1 MSKDYFELPII
12 KYAKTYDD
20 IIIKQLKEW
29 VWDSVFKQSFELLK
43 NNQVENAQNAL
54 EQAIKQNRIYYTNG
68 AFYSS
73 SGRFSNTIA
82 KELEQLGARYNKTR
96 NAYVLENLPTNLA
109 WVVET
114 TKAVTT
120 TKAEAV
126 MSYLTGQLGQLSKI
140 EKRITIEGLV
150 EKIMLNLQDRVYK
163 NAQSRKIEL
172 ITPKLTSFQT
182 DEIAKRYVDNLEFW
196 ITNFETEKIPEM
208 RKGILDLTLQ
218 GKGLPQIEQ
227 YLLKEWHISQD
238 RIKFL
243 ARNESSIATA
253 SYLKSKYQSEN
264 IEYFK
269 WATIMDGRER
279 PLHKELNGKIFRFD
293 NPPIIDERLG
303 TRGLPGETYNCRCS
317 IIPIIDKDYVKR
329 RRELYKA
336 QNSFGSRLKRI
347 LNKKVF

>member
-1 MSKDYFELPII
+1 MSKDYFELPVI
-12 KYAKTYDD
+12 KYSKAYDD

-29 VWDSVFKQSFELLK
+29 IWDSIFKQSFELLK

-68 AFYSS
+68 AFYSA

-82 KELEQLGARYNKTR
+82 KELELLGARYNKNR

-126 MSYLTGQLGQLSKI
+126 MSYLTNQLGQLSKI
-140 EKRITIEGLV
+140 EKRIAIEGLV
-150 EKIMLNLQDRVYK
+150 EKIMLNLQERVYK

-227 YLLKEWHISQD
+227 YLQKEWHISQD

-243 ARNESSIATA
+243 ARNESAIATS
-253 SYLKSKYQSEN
+253 SYLSSKYQNEGFTH
-264 IEYFK
+264 FK
-269 WATIMDGRER
+269 WNTILDGRER
-279 PLHKELNGKIFRFD
+279 KLHKELNGQIFRFD
-293 NPPIIDERLG
+293 NLPIIDERTG
-303 TRGLPGETYNCRCS
+303 QRGLPAETYNCRCS
-317 IIPIIDKDYVKR
+317 LTPIANKEFLQR
-329 RRELYKA
+329 RKELFKA
-336 QNSFGSRLKRI
+336 NNSLGRKLKRL